1 MRERVQKLAATCA
14 VGAVAVTVAIGSSA
28 GAAAGASSG
37 IKGGPGVNLKTKT
50 ITIGNIAALSGVA
63 AVLGVPVING
73 TKAAVDAINASGG
86 VDGFK
91 LKLAVQDAQYVPQKA
106 VSAFNTMVGSVAL
119 LENFGSPTT
128 QAELPLIKSAGIEVI
143 PESWDSAWDHSK
155 YLAPIGTPYADD
167 IANGLSY
174 LTKVKHASTT
184 VGLIYQGDA
193 YGADG
198 LRGYNAAVKNL
209 HLHSVGVTDYQDT
222 DTTFTAEAQDMKSL
236 GAKTVVLT
244 STPTATGGIIGAAA
258 ALGYFPTYLIQGPGW
273 VEQLMTA
280 NGAVGG
286 TPTPL
291 APILTKYAY
300 VLSFAAPWNSPSA
313 SGMKAMIAAQK
324 KYFPSEIPSVYFSTG
339 YEETMIAAK
348 ILTKAIQD
356 KNLSRAGIVKARLT
370 IGLIKTLGMMPAP
383 DYTPALGPPDV
394 KSDINTV
401 SATVPGFLRP
411 SVQGYKDPTAVKG
424 L

>member
-1 MRERVQKLAATCA
+1 MGTTRNTWRRLNAVRRRHREWSLLPNEGEAC
-14 VGAVAVTVAIGSSA
+14 
-28 GAAAGASSG
+28 
-37 IKGGPGVNLKTKT
+37 
-50 ITIGNIAALSGVA
+50 
-63 AVLGVPVING
+63 
-73 TKAAVDAINASGG
+73 
-86 VDGFK
+86 
-91 LKLAVQDAQYVPQKA
+91 QY
-106 VSAFNTMVGSVAL
+106 
-119 LENFGSPTT
+119 
-128 QAELPLIKSAGIEVI
+128 
-143 PESWDSAWDHSK
+143 H
-155 YLAPIGTPYADD
+155 YA
-167 IANGLSY
+167 
-174 LTKVKHASTT
+174 
-184 VGLIYQGDA
+184 GLIYQGDA

-198 LRGYNAAVKNL
+198 LRGYDAAVKTY

-348 ILTKAIQD
+348 ISRRRSRTRTCHEPDREGASDDRADQD
-356 KNLSRAGIVKARLT
+356 SGDDAGPGLHTSARTSGCEVRHQHGQRDRSWLPPSVRS
-370 IGLIKTLGMMPAP
+370 GLQGP
-383 DYTPALGPPDV
+383 DSGEGAVNNHSTSV
-394 KSDINTV
+394 EW
-401 SATVPGFLRP
+401 SAAVPGPLRP
-411 SVQGYKDPTAVKG
+411 GTAAAGSGDHDETNRHNV
-424 L
+424 LRSSPWPHRA